1 MTTNF
6 FVPVPIGID
15 FMRWA
20 GVVTE
25 ELAQYNVGI
34 PESEDKWLSWAL
46 RVYEILDLEAEGLPN
61 PNGFDDWQSWAQ
73 RLSDIA
79 QG

>member
-1 MTTNF
+1 MTNF
-6 FVPVPIGID
+6 SFPIPVYID

-20 GVVTE
+20 SVVTE
-25 ELAQYNVGI
+25 GLAQYNIGI
-34 PESEDKWLSWAL
+34 PESEDAWLSWAL
-46 RVYEILDLEAEGLPN
+46 RVYEILDLESEGLPN
-61 PNGFDDWQSWAQ
+61 PTGFSDWQSWAQ